1 MWHKKRK
8 GLAAQQAAALCG
20 LTVDM
25 SIVGEIIHSDDLE
38 LLRVQLFKVAPAAID
53 LMFEVVEI

>member
-1 MWHKKRK
+1 MWYKKRK
-8 GLAAQQAAALCG
+8 GPAAEQAVSLCG

-25 SIVGEIIHSDDLE
+25 SIVGDIIHSDDLE

-53 LMFEVVEI
+53 LMFEIVEI